1 MPSSH
6 LYQIP
11 TIIKIICGLKPDS
24 ILDIGCGFGK
34 YGFLAREYLEIW
46 QSRYQK
52 SEWVTKIDC
61 IEVYG
66 TYLTELHQ
74 YIYDQIYRVD
84 ALSVMKDLGEK
95 AYSLILAIDVL
106 EHFSVDQGKLFIKEC
121 QRIGTYSLISTPKEF
136 GEQEAVFGNSYE
148 VHRSVWSQE
157 DLTALG
163 AQGFATD
170 PFSIIGI
177 F

>member
-1 MPSSH
+1 MPFTLRKEVRFMPSSH

-52 SEWVTKIDC
+52 SEWVIKIDC

-66 TYLTELHQ
+66 PYLTELPQ
-74 YIYDQIYRVD
+74 YIYF
-84 ALSVMKDLGEK
+84 K
-95 AYSLILAIDVL
+95 
-106 EHFSVDQGKLFIKEC
+106 
-121 QRIGTYSLISTPKEF
+121 
-136 GEQEAVFGNSYE
+136 
-148 VHRSVWSQE
+148 
-157 DLTALG
+157 
-163 AQGFATD
+163 
-170 PFSIIGI
+170 IIG
-177 F
+177 